1 VASPFIERL
10 RGKLPYIRRLHREID
25 ELRHRLAT
33 MEQLPQVHETAGDQP
48 AQLGSEFRAF
58 LGLLRPHDVSGHDKL
73 RVGAGRDGGYV
84 MLDDFAPVRH
94 AISLGIGRDVSWD
107 VAMAA
112 RGVGV
117 MQYDAS
123 VDASPQADE
132 RFAFRRRRVVAAIE
146 GPDDITLAQIMAS
159 DAVAGDHE
167 IVAKIDIEGAEWDVL
182 ARTDATVLSRVRQ
195 FAIEFHWLRS
205 FADARWRATAV
216 AALHNLTAAH
226 CCIHVHGANW
236 APFAVVGGVPFPE
249 VFEATFVRRADHRLV
264 PSDAIF
270 PTELDRPC
278 NPKKPDLF
286 LGRWSYW

>member
-1 VASPFIERL
+1 VASPLIERL
-10 RGKLPYIRRLHREID
+10 RGRLPYIRRLHREID
-25 ELRHRLAT
+25 DLRHRLAAV
-33 MEQLPQVHETAGDQP
+33 EQRPAVHETVGDQP
-48 AQLGSEFRAF
+48 ARLSSEFRAF
-58 LGLLRPHDVSGHDKL
+58 LRLLRPHAASGRDKQ

-112 RGVGV
+112 RGIRV

-132 RFAFRRRRVVAAIE
+132 RFVFHRRRVVAAIE
-146 GPDDITLAQIMAS
+146 APEDITLAQIMAG
-159 DAVAGDHE
+159 DALAADGE
-167 IVAKIDIEGAEWDVL
+167 IVAKIDIEGAEWSVL
-182 ARTDATVLSRVRQ
+182 AGTDADVLSRIRQ
-195 FAIEFHWLRS
+195 LAVEFHWLRN
-205 FADARWRATAV
+205 FADERWRATAV
-216 AALHNLTAAH
+216 AALQNLTAAH
-226 CCIHVHGANW
+226 CYIHVHGANW

-264 PSDAIF
+264 PSDAVF

-278 NPKKPDLF
+278 DPKKPDFF
-286 LGRWSYW
+286 LGRWSY